1 MISEELYFEAADLAN
16 ELSEEASYY
25 CSKKIEHVNCYDI
38 ENYVNEVEN
47 VEFIDYDF
55 KDNLSKKM
63 LGSITKVHGEI
74 IITTNQKLMLE
85 RKNFTKM
92 HEIIHFYRDLPY
104 IGESH
109 AFSDMIL
116 EDTYLPE
123 DYEKELRAN
132 IGASI
137 LMANDQAL
145 PYALRKFRNFSEVA
159 NYFFMSKAALR
170 KRILQYLEF
179 TGGYTSEEAYRL
191 FKNYYYRDGRG
202 LLKSLYRTN

>member
-1 MISEELYFEAADLAN
+1 MHSHIPVQSFLRVF
-16 ELSEEASYY
+16 LSIQQT
-25 CSKKIEHVNCYDI
+25 KKAEHVKCYDI
-38 ENYVNEVEN
+38 ENYMNKVEN
-47 VEFIDYDF
+47 VEFIDYEF
-55 KDNLSKKM
+55 KNNLSKKM

-74 IITTNQKLMLE
+74 IITTNQNLMLE

-104 IGESH
+104 LGESH
-109 AFSDMIL
+109 SFSDMIL

-132 IGASI
+132 IGAGI
-137 LMANDQAL
+137 LMANHQAL
-145 PYALRKFRNFSEVA
+145 PYALRKFRDFNEVA

-191 FKNYYYRDGRG
+191 FKNYYYKNGRK
-202 LLKSLYRTN
+202 LLITKN

>member
-1 MISEELYFEAADLAN
+1 MNVISEELYFEAADLAN
-16 ELSEEASYY
+16 ELSEEVSYY
-25 CSKKIEHVNCYDI
+25 CSKKMEHVKCYDI
-38 ENYVNEVEN
+38 ENYLNEVED

-74 IITTNQKLMLE
+74 IITTNQHLMLE

-92 HEIIHFYRDLPY
+92 HEIIHYYRDVLY
-104 IGESH
+104 LGEAH

-137 LMANDQAL
+137 LMANDRAL
-145 PYALRKFRNFSEVA
+145 PYALKKFRNFNEVA

-179 TGGYTSEEAYRL
+179 TGGYTSDEAYKL
-191 FKNYYYRDGRG
+191 FKNYYYRNE
-202 LLKSLYRTN
+202 LEILQYLE

>member
-1 MISEELYFEAADLAN
+1 MVSEGLYFEAADLAN
-16 ELSEEASYY
+16 ELSEEVSYY
-25 CSKKIEHVNCYDI
+25 CSKKMEHVKCYDI
-38 ENYVNEVEN
+38 ENYVNEVED

-74 IITTNQKLMLE
+74 IITTNQHLMLE

-92 HEIIHFYRDLPY
+92 HEIIHYYKDVPY
-104 IGESH
+104 LGESH

-123 DYEKELRAN
+123 DYKKLRAN

-137 LMANDQAL
+137 LMANDRAL
-145 PYALRKFRNFSEVA
+145 PYALKKFRNFNEVA

-179 TGGYTSEEAYRL
+179 TGGYTSEEAYKL
-191 FKNYYYRDGRG
+191 FKNYYYRNE
-202 LLKSLYRTN
+202 LEILQYLE